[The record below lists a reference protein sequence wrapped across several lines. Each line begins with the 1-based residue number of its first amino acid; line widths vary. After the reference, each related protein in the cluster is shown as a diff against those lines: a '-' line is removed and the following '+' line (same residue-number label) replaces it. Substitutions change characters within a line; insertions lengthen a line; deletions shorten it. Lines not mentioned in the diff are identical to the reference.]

1 MNIVQTT
8 SQFTAGLQNIEREII
23 TKVRAAGRTITAKN
37 FKWNQ
42 GKDLVPPPRNVVEI
56 EINVEGKSFIAHLSC
71 EQVQDSWQVINRPDV
86 IAGVRNAV
94 AALTH

>member
-1 MNIVQTT
+1 MNIVQATAE
-8 SQFTAGLQNIEREII
+8 FTAGLQNIERAII
-23 TKVRAAGRTITAKN
+23 AKVRDAGGTITARN

-42 GKDLVPPPRNVVEI
+42 GRYLVPPPRDAIELEI
-56 EINVEGKSFIAHLSC
+56 AAQGRTFNARLSF
-71 EQVQDSWQVINRPDV
+71 EQVKDSWQRIERPDV